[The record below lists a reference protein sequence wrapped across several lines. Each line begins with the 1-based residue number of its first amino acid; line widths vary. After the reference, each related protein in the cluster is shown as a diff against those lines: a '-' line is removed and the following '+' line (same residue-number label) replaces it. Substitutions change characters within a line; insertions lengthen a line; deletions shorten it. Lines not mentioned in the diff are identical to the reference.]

1 MAEAIPRGLVSREKL
16 KILPGVKCVRTNV
29 LPANSSG
36 NYQFAPSSNNK
47 ITFQIPSF
55 PNSYINGK
63 RSFIRFKVKTS
74 ANGVLLPQANYFRRM
89 LLKNSRGSVLEDI
102 DQYDVLTRIKANMKT
117 KCRLQ
122 SEAVSTKDIRAVDV
136 AKNLAKMTN
145 ATGQLVRHVPC
156 SGIFGEEQEF
166 LIPCSSMIA
175 SSGYCFQLE
184 LYLNEND
191 KVVASNNAS
200 AATYSLEDVSYDME
214 LVEVSDSIMADIN
227 SELAQ
232 GSQIPLPYV
241 SWRSHNTA
249 LSGAGNQHKVDIAES
264 AINMK
269 AIYSVIVPQS
279 VTQKQSI
286 DSANKYLA
294 KANDPYSF
302 YGGRKGVSTSNA
314 FTNETDFV
322 TKYNWRY
329 GSVYYPQA
337 PIELDDDSTLA
348 LETAL
353 SSFDLRDKDR
363 PFIST
368 LEETSSAAEPRYET
382 KDFIL
387 MHNFSKTDDAI
398 DSGLNTS
405 SSGAPV
411 SLSLTFN
418 ANPNATVPKMV
429 QTFIEQSNTLYIKPN
444 GDSSLIS
451 N

>member
-1 MAEAIPRGLVSREKL
+1 MEAIPKGLVSREKL
-16 KILPGVKCVRTNV
+16 RILPGVKCLRTNV

-36 NYQFAPSSNNK
+36 SFEFTPSSNNK

-74 ANGVLLPQANYFRRM
+74 SNGVLLPQANYFRRM
-89 LLKNSRGSVLEDI
+89 MIKNSRGSVLEDI
-102 DQYDVLTRIKANMKT
+102 DQYDVLCRIMANMKT
-117 KCRLQ
+117 KCRLEA
-122 SEAVSTKDIRAVDV
+122 EAVSTKDVRAVDV
-136 AKNLAKMTN
+136 SKTFSKMSNT
-145 ATGQLVRHVPC
+145 TGQMVRHCPV
-156 SGIFGEEQEF
+156 SGIFGESQEF
-166 LIPCSSMIA
+166 LIPVHSMVA
-175 SSGYCFQLE
+175 SSGYAFMIE
-184 LYLNEND
+184 LFLNEND
-191 KVVASNNAS
+191 KVVASNNTS
-200 AATYSLEDVSYDME
+200 AATYTIEDVSYDME
-214 LVEVSDSIMADIN
+214 LVEVSDAIMADIN

-232 GSQIPLPYV
+232 GSQIPLPY
-241 SWRSHNTA
+241 SSFRSHVTA
-249 LSGAGNQHKVDIAES
+249 LSGAGTAHKVDIAES
-264 AINMK
+264 AINLK

-279 VTQKQSI
+279 NTQKQSI
-286 DSANKYLA
+286 DSAAKYLA
-294 KANDPYSF
+294 KVNDPYSF
-302 YGGRKGVSTSNA
+302 SGGRKAVSTTGT
-314 FTNETDFV
+314 FTNETDYV
-322 TKYNWRY
+322 TRYSWRY

-337 PIELDDDSTLA
+337 PVELVDDSTLA

-353 SSFDLRDKDR
+353 STFDLRDTGR
-363 PFIST
+363 PFLST
-368 LEETSSAAEPRYET
+368 LEETSTASEPRFET

-398 DSGLNTS
+398 LSGLNTS

-418 ANPNATVPKMV
+418 SNPNAVTPKQI